1 MRKVQA
7 ILEPHELEP
16 VRRTLATI
24 HVVGMTVT
32 EVREMSRHEGH
43 RERYRSTEYT
53 VDLLPKVTL
62 EVVAEEGQAERV
74 AQQIRQALR
83 TGGSGAGRIFVEPV
97 EEVFRIRTG
106 ERGVDALS

>member
-16 VRRTLATI
+16 VRRALATI

-32 EVREMSRHEGH
+32 EVRGISRHEGH

-53 VDLLPKVTL
+53 VDLLPKVAL

-74 AQQIRQALR
+74 AQQIRQTLHA
-83 TGGSGAGRIFVEPV
+83 GGTGAGRIFLEPV

-106 ERGVDALS
+106 ERGVGALS

>member
-16 VRRTLATI
+16 VRRARAAI

-32 EVREMSRHEGH
+32 EVRGMSRHAGH
-43 RERYRSTEYT
+43 RERYGSAEYT
-53 VDLLPKVTL
+53 VDLLPKLTL
-62 EVVAEEGQAERV
+62 EIVAEDGQAERV
-74 AQQIRQALR
+74 ARQIRQALHA
-83 TGGSGAGRIFVEPV
+83 GGTGAGRVFFELV

-106 ERGVDALS
+106 ERGVGALS

>member
-16 VRRTLATI
+16 VRRALATI

-32 EVREMSRHEGH
+32 EVRGISRHEGH
-43 RERYRSTEYT
+43 RERYRNAEYT
-53 VDLLPKVTL
+53 FDLLPKVTL
-62 EVVAEEGQAERV
+62 EVVAEDDQAERV
-74 AQQIRQALR
+74 VHRIRQALHA
-83 TGGSGAGRIFVEPV
+83 GGTGAGRVLIEPV

-106 ERGVDALS
+106 ERGVGALS

>member
-16 VRRTLATI
+16 VRRALATI

-32 EVREMSRHEGH
+32 EVRGISRHEGY
-43 RERYRSTEYT
+43 RERYRSAEYT

-62 EVVAEEGQAERV
+62 EVVAEDGQAERV
-74 AQQIRQALR
+74 AQQIRQTLHA
-83 TGGSGAGRIFVEPV
+83 GGTGAGRVFIEPV

-106 ERGVDALS
+106 ERGVGALS